1 MWLILLG
8 VLEFQIKARGEDC
21 VSRAVLFHVYVIIL
35 LVSFILLLL
44 ARVSEEDCNI
54 FDIKSRKTRFQSNNL
69 IQSIV

>member
-21 VSRAVLFHVYVIIL
+21 VSRAVLFHVHVIL